1 MWNCPADGVQGA
13 VGTRWGIGIVNDVA
27 GGREL
32 DTHHGVLFVPCISC
46 HPQVKV
52 VHCPA
57 SSRMFY

>member
-1 MWNCPADGVQGA
+1 MGGGTPFQG
-13 VGTRWGIGIVNDVA
+13 GIGIVNDMA